1 MMTKKKDENKKQGRE
16 NGSPENLKDQAKTQG
31 NTVNENESIE
41 PAAEPFDKQTELEN
55 KISELNASLAAVS
68 DKYLRLSA
76 EFDNFRKRTLKE
88 KMDLMKNASET
99 VMVSFLPVID
109 DVERALQAIET
120 SGDLETTREGINLIY
135 NKFKDFTRQNG
146 VVEVEA
152 KGLALDTDHHEAIT
166 KIPAPSEELKG
177 KIVDVVQKGYMLNDK
192 VIRFAKVVI
201 GE

>member
-1 MMTKKKDENKKQGRE
+1 MTRKKDEQKKQGRE
-16 NGSPENLKDQAKTQG
+16 NVSPDAVKDSGKPQENG
-31 NTVNENESIE
+31 GNESESLE
-41 PAAEPFDKQTELEN
+41 PAEEPFNKETELEN
-55 KISELNASLAAVS
+55 KIAELNASLAAVS

-109 DVERALQAIET
+109 DFERAIQAIEV
-120 SGDLETTREGINLIY
+120 SGDLEATKEGMSLIY

-146 VVEVEA
+146 VVEMEA

-166 KIPAPSEELKG
+166 KIPAPSAELKG
-177 KIVDVVQKGYMLNDK
+177 KIVDVIQKGYMLNDK